1 MNILEII
8 FLAIALSIDA
18 FVVSFSH
25 GLIFR
30 KNKFKN
36 SMLLAS
42 FFGFFQFLMPVL
54 GYYCALGVYKYLEK
68 VDNCI
73 VFLIF
78 LILGIK
84 FIKEAFDEDKQTVCC
99 IALSCVF
106 MFAVATS
113 IDAFGAGISLCFRDV
128 SIWFPAVLIGVI
140 TFINSLIGFFA
151 TVLFKKFPSRYLE
164 IMGGLILI
172 GLGIKALL

>member
-1 MNILEII
+1 
-8 FLAIALSIDA
+8 
-18 FVVSFSH
+18 
-25 GLIFR
+25 
-30 KNKFKN
+30 
-36 SMLLAS
+36 
-42 FFGFFQFLMPVL
+42 
-54 GYYCALGVYKYLEK
+54 
-68 VDNCI
+68 
-73 VFLIF
+73 
-78 LILGIK
+78 
-84 FIKEAFDEDKQTVCC
+84 
-99 IALSCVF
+99 

-151 TVLFKKFPSRYLE
+151 TVLFKKFPSRYLA